1 MGTSISNAVQS
12 NAVRCAIIGIGTMGK
27 QYAVMIDR
35 GEISGLTLAAVCC
48 RSDANAE
55 WAASHLSAGVAV
67 FRSEEEM
74 YAERECFDAVIIVTP
89 HKQHPA
95 MVIRAFEAGKDVL
108 CDKPAGATAK
118 DAEAMNEAAARSGK
132 LYAMVCHQ
140 RTYAQH
146 IKVKTLLD
154 EGAIGKV
161 QRIFLESTGSF
172 RTQFYHHSSNWRSS
186 WTGEGAPTERSS
198 GRRSSRSWPG
208 TGRTRRLTWANMSGP

>member
-1 MGTSISNAVQS
+1 
-12 NAVRCAIIGIGTMGK
+12 
-27 QYAVMIDR
+27 
-35 GEISGLTLAAVCC
+35 
-48 RSDANAE
+48 
-55 WAASHLSAGVAV
+55 
-67 FRSEEEM
+67 M

-146 IKVKTLLD
+146 IKVKTLLAD
-154 EGAIGKV
+154 LYPDYKSGLLNKDQYLINKQKYEQEQARLEAKKTAQPDPVVPGKKH
-161 QRIFLESTGSF
+161 RKKK
-172 RTQFYHHSSNWRSS
+172 
-186 WTGEGAPTERSS
+186 
-198 GRRSSRSWPG
+198 RRK
-208 TGRTRRLTWANMSGP
+208 

>member
-1 MGTSISNAVQS
+1 MVNCGGLAAPPSAEARAQ
-12 NAVRCAIIGIGTMGK
+12 R
-27 QYAVMIDR
+27 D
-35 GEISGLTLAAVCC
+35 ISGLTLAAVCC